1 MINSVSLIYHSI
13 VTTKKFSC
21 RNHYKINIC
30 SKYSKRKPF
39 IHSVQFDKFY
49 PKVKGIITR
58 FSINRIIPALKK
70 KINSLFINKRRKK
83 LSPKLIKL
91 KFINNVE
98 TEGKIVVNYLDGRK
112 RIIRKNEGL

>member
-1 MINSVSLIYHSI
+1 MNHSF
-13 VTTKKFSC
+13 VTTKNFSC

-49 PKVKGIITR
+49 PKVKGIIPR
-58 FSINRIIPALKK
+58 FSINRIIPALRK

-83 LSPKLIKL
+83 LSPKLIKF
-91 KFINNVE
+91 KFMN
-98 TEGKIVVNYLDGRK
+98 KWKRK
-112 RIIRKNEGL
+112 EKLW